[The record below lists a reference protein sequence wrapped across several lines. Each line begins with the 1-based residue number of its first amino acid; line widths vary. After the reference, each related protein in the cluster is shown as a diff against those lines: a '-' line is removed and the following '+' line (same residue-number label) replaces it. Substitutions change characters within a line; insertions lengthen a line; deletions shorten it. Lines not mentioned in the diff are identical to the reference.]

1 MRPAAGLA
9 TLAAGAILAF
19 AVTAKV
25 PGLNLMIA
33 GVIIMVAALAWLVM
47 TSPAAAAWARG
58 RGPLRARPP
67 LAPEKGQGPAGPVAD
82 DDDVDYFQQD
92 PAVLAADLL
101 RAAGTTE
108 GWLARETESWLAPG
122 VSGTAPAEP
131 TWPDGPLG
139 PRPFGRG

>member
-1 MRPAAGLA
+1 MRSAAGLA

-19 AVTAKV
+19 AVTAQL
-25 PGLNLMIA
+25 PGLNLRIA
-33 GVIIMVAALAWLVM
+33 GVIIMVAAAAWLAVN
-47 TSPAAAAWARG
+47 SPAASAWARG
-58 RGPLRARPP
+58 LGSRGAGRPVG
-67 LAPEKGQGPAGPVAD
+67 APEPTPAPDPD
-82 DDDVDYFQQD
+82 DCLDYLQQD

-108 GWLARETESWLAPG
+108 GWLAQETESWLAPG
-122 VSGTAPAEP
+122 VSGAAPAEP